1 MNSTFRRI
9 GVANGYTWVHLNTG
23 EAAWGTRPD
32 KRAFMLGKMREV
44 ESASD
49 RPGIFADYHST
60 TPDLSGIDRARGLHM
75 VRDPRDMLLSA
86 VRYHMTSNEAWLDEP
101 SAEWGGRSFREQLM
115 GYATLEDQIAF
126 EMDTYMGWTIERMAG
141 FDRQEVFMNV
151 RYEDLIVDHDMTR
164 FHDVLVH
171 LGLRG
176 RELINGLEAYWSS
189 SLFGERS
196 EHDKQT
202 TANHVFD
209 STARQ
214 WETRLSRSCIELIE
228 SRFGDAI
235 EKLGYPLGS

>member
-1 MNSTFRRI
+1 
-9 GVANGYTWVHLNTG
+9 G
-23 EAAWGTRPD
+23 
-32 KRAFMLGKMREV
+32 
-44 ESASD
+44 
-49 RPGIFADYHST
+49 
-60 TPDLSGIDRARGLHM
+60 ARGIHI

-86 VRYHMTSNEAWLDEP
+86 VRFHLKATELWLDEP
-101 SAEWGGRSFREQLM
+101 NAEWGGQTFREKLM
-115 GYATLEDQIAF
+115 GYARIEDQVAF
-126 EMDTYMGWTIERMAG
+126 EMDTHMGWTIERMAG
-141 FDRQEVFMNV
+141 FDLQGVFVNV
-151 RYEDLIVDHDMTR
+151 RYEDLIVDHQMTR

-189 SLFGERS
+189 SLFGERC
-196 EHDKQT
+196 EHDKQA

-214 WETRLSRSCIELIE
+214 WEKGLSRSCIERIE